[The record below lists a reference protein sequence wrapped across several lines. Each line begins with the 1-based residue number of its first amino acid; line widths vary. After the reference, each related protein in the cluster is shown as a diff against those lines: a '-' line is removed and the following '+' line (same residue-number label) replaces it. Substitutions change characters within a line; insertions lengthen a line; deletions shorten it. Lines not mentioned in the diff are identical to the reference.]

1 MMRLNIMLTPSLYF
15 TNLKQ
20 YFNVGVFDTCE
31 IVYFHVFVC
40 VSVLCISMSSCLFNW
55 DEEEIVLRFA
65 KALLE
70 YTV

>member
-1 MMRLNIMLTPSLYF
+1 MMMRLNIMLTPSLYF

-40 VSVLCISMSSCLFNW
+40 VSVLCISLSSCLFN
-55 DEEEIVLRFA
+55 
-65 KALLE
+65 
-70 YTV
+70 